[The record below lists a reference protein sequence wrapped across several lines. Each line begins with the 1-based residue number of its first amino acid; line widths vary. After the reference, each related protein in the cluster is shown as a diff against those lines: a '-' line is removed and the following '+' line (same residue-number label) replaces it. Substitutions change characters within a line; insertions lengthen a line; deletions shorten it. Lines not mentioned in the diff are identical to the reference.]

1 MENRTRSAKL
11 MNITAMAA
19 FGTLGYFVAKIP
31 LASEEIAFFRAVIA
45 AVVILAWQLVRG
57 RKFRLPASRKSL
69 ILLMASGAMIGFNW
83 IFLFEAYHYTSVS
96 VATCPLLLR
105 ERLSLKQIICF
116 ACSTAGLVLVI
127 SSGGLEGGSSNVT
140 GVGYGLGAAVLYAC
154 IILINKSLTGIDGID
169 RTLLQFLVGLIVM
182 FPYVLFKSGFHVME
196 AGTVGIMN
204 LLVLGV
210 VHTGIGYCLY
220 FSSLGDLKGQEAA
233 ILSYIDPLVA
243 CAMSVFVMGEAMGL
257 MQAAGGVMILGF
269 TLYNELGGKTP
280 SHPRQKTGC
289 E

>member
-96 VATCPLLLR
+96 VATLSYYFAPVIVMAACPLLAETDNLFCVFNGRPRSCDILR
-105 ERLSLKQIICF
+105 RPGGRQQQCHGSWLRTGGRGFIRL
-116 ACSTAGLVLVI
+116 
-127 SSGGLEGGSSNVT
+127 
-140 GVGYGLGAAVLYAC
+140 
-154 IILINKSLTGIDGID
+154 
-169 RTLLQFLVGLIVM
+169 
-182 FPYVLFKSGFHVME
+182 H
-196 AGTVGIMN
+196 
-204 LLVLGV
+204 
-210 VHTGIGYCLY
+210 Y
-220 FSSLGDLKGQEAA
+220 FD
-233 ILSYIDPLVA
+233 
-243 CAMSVFVMGEAMGL
+243 
-257 MQAAGGVMILGF
+257 
-269 TLYNELGGKTP
+269 
-280 SHPRQKTGC
+280 
-289 E
+289 